1 MSHYKQTLCIQN
13 NTKFFLPGKTRV
25 FNEIPSPMS
34 YMAKV
39 NKIQSYETRLYYE
52 YLNCTQND
60 GQVFFFT
67 LTYNDAHVPK
77 YDGQPCFDYFDLRG
91 FVTGGFSKALQRK
104 YGIKFKYFI
113 SAELGDG
120 KGVRGFHNN
129 PHYHILF
136 FTYPSKVDIG
146 SKDYH
151 EYVKINPYDFRSLVR
166 EYWQGFDQDKTGPK
180 DFRKFCKYGIVSE
193 GKYGIAVR
201 DFRGIYYCAKYVTKD
216 ATLEAYE
223 FEVEKNLRVK
233 YEKYRFSSN
242 SYRDF
247 INSRL
252 DIFDEGYIDE
262 LGVSEFDTVFDYNI
276 RESLEP
282 YREDYSHFCDDRIEE
297 FVHRDLCEFRNR
309 YSNKC
314 RISNGVGDLALQYF
328 SQDDTINV
336 PTVDGVDVRNIS
348 LYYYRKKYTELVRKD
363 GKLYRILNPA
373 GIDMKVRNLSRTLD
387 KIVSKVSPLLHL
399 LVENERVYN
408 TFSHSRFNSSAPLEH
423 KQFISYFNTLNS
435 YEDILQRYAVYK
447 TVYAF
452 RFFHVPSMR
461 RRSTGDVLDF
471 EADYRRFLASPIGW
485 LSPYDNGVSEFLRNP
500 GQDWLAYSSH
510 PYFYKYS
517 CLFDCLADFS
527 DYLFVQNDDK
537 NEEEARKRDT
547 VRRYHTMIDI
557 SNTVLNSL

>member
-1 MSHYKQTLCIQN
+1 MRHYKQTLRIQN

-25 FNEIPSPMS
+25 YNDIPSPRS
-34 YMAKV
+34 YMAKL

-52 YLNCTQND
+52 YLNCTNND

-91 FVTGGFSKALQRK
+91 LVTGGFFKALQRN
-104 YGIKFKYFI
+104 YGIQFKYFI
-113 SAELGDG
+113 SSELGDG

-129 PHYHILF
+129 PHYHVLF

-151 EYVKINPYDFRSLVR
+151 PYVKINPYDFRSLVR

-180 DFRKFCKYGIVSE
+180 DFRTCCKFGIVSE
-193 GKYGIAVR
+193 GKYGIAVQ
-201 DFRGIYYCAKYVTKD
+201 DFRGIYYCAKYVSKD

-223 FEVEKNLRVK
+223 YEIEKKLRLK
-233 YEKYRFSSN
+233 YEKYRFSLN

-247 INSRL
+247 INSRQDL
-252 DIFDEGYIDE
+252 FVEGYIDE

-276 RESLEP
+276 RESIEP
-282 YREDYSHFCDDRIEE
+282 YRVDYSHFCDDRIEE

-328 SQDDTINV
+328 DKDDTIKV

-348 LYYYRKKYTELVRKD
+348 LYYYRKKYTELVLKD
-363 GKLYRILNPA
+363 GKFYRVLNQD
-373 GIDMKVRNLSRTLD
+373 GIDMKVCNLPRTLD
-387 KIVSKVSPLLHL
+387 KIVSKFRPLLHL
-399 LVENERVYN
+399 LVENEKVYN
-408 TFSHSRFNSSAPLEH
+408 TFALSRFNTSAPLEH
-423 KQFISYFNTLNS
+423 KHFISYFKTLS
-435 YEDILQRYAVYK
+435 FYEDALKRFAVYK

-452 RFFHVPSMR
+452 RFFHVPTMR
-461 RRSTGDVLDF
+461 RRDIGSMLDV

-485 LSPYDNGVSEFLRNP
+485 LSPNDSRLSEFLRNP
-500 GQDWLAYSSH
+500 GQNWLAYSSH
-510 PYFYKYS
+510 PYFYKYC
-517 CLFDCLADFS
+517 CLFSCLADFS

-537 NEEEARKRDT
+537 NEEVARKRDI
-547 VRRYHTMIDI
+547 VRRYHTFRELKD
-557 SNTVLNSL
+557 TVLKSL